1 MNLSPRKIQFT
12 RDTDGKQVRYSSEQI
27 YNSLV
32 NTHRWILCEVFSIE
46 VDSDGIWIYLS
57 DKYTT
62 SYESHTIHEHSIRA
76 VHREVAYIKRTQYR
90 KQAQ

>member
-12 RDTDGKQVRYSSEQI
+12 RDTDGKVVRYSNEQI
-27 YNSLV
+27 YNSLITV
-32 NTHRWILCEVFSIE
+32 HRWILCEIFSIK

-76 VHREVAYIKRTQYR
+76 VHKEVSYIKRTQY
-90 KQAQ
+90 KKD